1 MTLFQLAGLFLTLT
15 AAVGWLNAR
24 LLRLPQGVTMLAAG
38 LLGAIGLF
46 AVRRLWPGL
55 AGVDE
60 TVRIIA
66 DLDFPKTVVGYM
78 LAFLLFAGAMR
89 VDLSELRRRRLAVF
103 TLATLGVLA
112 SIALVGGGVW
122 LAARA
127 LGLSL
132 ALVWA
137 LVFAALIS
145 PTDPVAVLSIVRQG
159 KLSKRLQA
167 ILQGEALFND
177 GVGIVIFLAIL
188 AVASEGAGADPAGAA
203 LQVLVQAGGGLV
215 LGFAAAFLAIRAMA
229 AIDDHA
235 VEAMLSLAL
244 AAGLYAAAE
253 ALHLSGPIAVV
264 AAGLLFGDRARDVMS
279 PASRGYLEAFW
290 ILLDEILNALLFFL
304 LGLELLV
311 VPFHPQFLGL
321 WAVAIPLVLV
331 ARFAV
336 VAPWGAY
343 FHLRDGERGP
353 SLILTWGGLHGALSL
368 ALALS
373 IPAGPEK
380 PLLLSMTYA
389 VVVFSVAVQGLTFG
403 PLVAALG
410 RRGRQKA

>member
-15 AAVGWLNAR
+15 AIVGWVNAR
-24 LLRLPQGVTMLAAG
+24 WLRLPTGVAMLAAG
-38 LLGAIGLF
+38 LLGAIGLY
-46 AVRRLWPGL
+46 AARTLWPNLG
-55 AGVDE
+55 GVGA

-66 DLDFPKTVVGYM
+66 DLDFPRTVVGYM

-89 VDLSELRRRRLAVF
+89 VDLSEMRRRVLAVF
-103 TLATLGVLA
+103 SLATLGVLA
-112 SIALVGGGVW
+112 STALLGGGVW
-122 LAARA
+122 LAGRA
-127 LGLSL
+127 IGLDL
-132 ALVWA
+132 PLIWA
-137 LVFAALIS
+137 LVFGALIS

-188 AVASEGAGADPAGAA
+188 AVASEGAGADPAKAA
-203 LQVLVQAGGGLV
+203 LQVLIQAGGGLAF
-215 LGFAAAFLAIRAMA
+215 GFLAAFLVIRALA

-235 VEAMLSLAL
+235 VQAMLSLAL

-253 ALHLSGPIAVV
+253 AMHLSGPIAVV
-264 AAGLLFGDRARDVMS
+264 AAGLLFGDRSRDVVS
-279 PASRGYLEAFW
+279 PTSQGHLEAFW
-290 ILLDEILNALLFFL
+290 VLVDEILNALLFFL

-311 VPFHPQFLGL
+311 APFNPRFLGL
-321 WAVAIPLVLV
+321 WAVAIPLVLA
-331 ARFAV
+331 ARLAV
-336 VAPWGAY
+336 VAPWGTY
-343 FHLRDGERGP
+343 FHLRGEERGS
-353 SLILTWGGLHGALSL
+353 SLILTWGGLHGALSF

-373 IPAGPEK
+373 IPEGPER

-403 PLVAALG
+403 SLVAAVN
-410 RRGRQKA
+410 RRRPAAA